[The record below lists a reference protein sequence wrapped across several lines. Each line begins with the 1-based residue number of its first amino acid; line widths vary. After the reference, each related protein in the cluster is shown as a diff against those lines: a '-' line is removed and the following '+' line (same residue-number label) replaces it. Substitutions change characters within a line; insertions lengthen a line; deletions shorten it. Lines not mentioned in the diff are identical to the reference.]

1 MGQLPARRRLVA
13 SKYPPEQKT
22 LVDDLNPF
30 LTDTGNLLTALTFG
44 NMPNVDKTLAITM
57 PSVLVQPTLAGA
69 WVAST
74 TVGSYKANGRVWL
87 QGKLTGGTYSDSVA
101 VFNLPSDQWPDE
113 VQYLTA
119 RQDSLFTPSGAVNVG
134 VDGKVLAPVILSVQS
149 GTSTYLSL
157 DGLSFPAADPTPS
170 VQGSPF
176 PFLISTNALG
186 GPAKSLLVLSCQD
199 VTSGSPVAAPYPGVA
214 WVPVTGGVQ
223 ITQLAGLLPGR
234 RYKVRFIVFPF

>member
-13 SKYPPEQKT
+13 SNYPPEQKA

-44 NMPNVDKTLAITM
+44 NMPNVDKTLAITV
-57 PSVLVQPTLAGA
+57 PARLVEPTSLAGA
-69 WVAST
+69 WSALT
-74 TVGSYKANGRVWL
+74 TIGYYKDAGRVWL
-87 QGKLTGGTYSDSVA
+87 QGILTGGTYGTSA
-101 VFNLPSDQWPDE
+101 IFTLPETYWPAE
-113 VQYLTA
+113 IQALSA
-119 RQDSLFTPSGAVNVG
+119 AQSSLFEPAGRVTVSTIGRVI
-134 VDGKVLAPVILSVQS
+134 APTILSVQS
-149 GTSTYLSL
+149 GASTYLSL
-157 DGLSFPAADPTPS
+157 DGLSFPAADPSP
-170 VQGSPF
+170 VAPGSPF

-223 ITQLAGLLPGR
+223 ITQLAGLLPER
-234 RYKVRFIVFPF
+234 RYKVRFIIFPF